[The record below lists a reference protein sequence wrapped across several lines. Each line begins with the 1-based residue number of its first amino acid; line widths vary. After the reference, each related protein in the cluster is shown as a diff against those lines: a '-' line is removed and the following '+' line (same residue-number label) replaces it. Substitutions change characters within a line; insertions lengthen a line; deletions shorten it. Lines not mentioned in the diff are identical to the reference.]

1 MAENP
6 FDLTVAP
13 ITEPVSILVGSWAG
27 WRRELNYDDTLFR
40 LEYRLKNGAS
50 VPVVVGEQVDDEW
63 HFQISSTVSAALVA
77 GDYRWDLFVVRLADD
92 EEYALSTGV
101 LKAFASA
108 SERRTHAEIMV
119 AKIELLLAGR
129 ADADVM
135 NYSIKNRSI
144 TKMSP
149 KELTEWRDYYL
160 VEIER
165 TGGSVTSAQTTKRN
179 TVRVRFI

>member
-6 FDLTVAP
+6 FDLTTAP
-13 ITEPVSILVGSWAG
+13 ITEPVSFLTGSWVG
-27 WRRELNYDDTLFR
+27 WRRELDYDSTLFR
-40 LEYRLKNGAS
+40 LEYRFVNSGHDHT
-50 VPVVVGEQVDDEW
+50 VVGEQVGDEW
-63 HFQISSTVSAALVA
+63 HFEISGDDDFHA
-77 GDYRWDLFVVRLADD
+77 GDYRWDLVIVRLLDD
-92 EEYALSTGV
+92 EEYSLSTGV
-101 LKAFASA
+101 TKVFGSNAD
-108 SERRTHAEIMV
+108 RRTHAEIMV
-119 AKIELLLAGR
+119 AKIESLLTGR

-160 VEIER
+160 AEIER
-165 TGGSVTSAQTTKRN
+165 TGGSVTSAQVGKRN

>member
-6 FDLTVAP
+6 FDLTTAP

-27 WRRELNYDDTLFR
+27 WRRELDYDDALFR
-40 LEYRLKNGAS
+40 LEYRFKNTGHDHT
-50 VPVVVGEQVDDEW
+50 VVGEQVGDEW
-63 HFQISSTVSAALVA
+63 HFEISSEDSADFHA
-77 GDYRWDLFVVRLADD
+77 GDYRWDLFIVRLSDD

-101 LKAFASA
+101 MKAFAST

-119 AKIELLLAGR
+119 AKIESLLAGR

>member
-6 FDLTVAP
+6 FDLTTAP
-13 ITEPVSILVGSWAG
+13 VTEPVSFIAGSWVG
-27 WRRELNYDDTLFR
+27 WRRELNYDGTLFR
-40 LEYRLKNGAS
+40 LEYRFKNSDHDHTA
-50 VPVVVGEQVDDEW
+50 VGEAVGDEW
-63 HFQISSTVSAALVA
+63 HFEISSADSGDFDA
-77 GDYRWDLFVVRLADD
+77 GDYRWDLYIVRLSDD
-92 EEYALSTGV
+92 EEYALSTGM
-101 LKAFASA
+101 LKVFGSA
-108 SERRTHAEIMV
+108 SDRRTHAEIMV
-119 AKIELLLAGR
+119 AKINSLLEGR

-149 KELTEWRDYYL
+149 KELIEWRDYYL

-165 TGGSVTSAQTTKRN
+165 TGGSVSSDQATKRN